1 MAKYYLP
8 IQKRIYPTSYKIT
21 NIVAVYLEEGF
32 EYGRVGVGE
41 EDDGEERADAAVEH
55 RGPDVG
61 HRVLGPLVAVSCKG
75 RKGQRL
81 QWVFPKESYG
91 GLCVFGRG
99 KLKRGP
105 NRALANR

>member
-1 MAKYYLP
+1 MQAHQLHEEKQIWILAKYYLP

-55 RGPDVG
+55 RGPYVG
-61 HRVLGPLVAVSCKG
+61 HRVLGPLVAVACKG
-75 RKGQRL
+75 RKETQIAAG
-81 QWVFPKESYG
+81 FS
-91 GLCVFGRG
+91 
-99 KLKRGP
+99 KRV
-105 NRALANR
+105 L